1 MPANL
6 KPMNNTNLYFD
17 GALGQFIGKRNYD
30 LISVDPDLE
39 VQHAT
44 SSKTICLGTEFQ
56 GNINL
61 YISHATALGLTGSA
75 FSWDVYLAPYNN
87 ANLPVW
93 ENIASGNTS
102 AEKPGGTT
110 DTVLLAT
117 DMFTLGLEKY
127 PRGVYWMKLHFSNMS
142 DWMRSFPI
150 ILHII

>member
-1 MPANL
+1 MPV
-6 KPMNNTNLYFD
+6 MY
-17 GALGQFIGKRNYD
+17 
-30 LISVDPDLE
+30 
-39 VQHAT
+39 
-44 SSKTICLGTEFQ
+44 KTICLGTEFQ